1 MLKIIKNCVD
11 CGKLIDFEN
20 FCKLNPSLDNKT
32 ALDLWE
38 NPLISIYCPGCFFH
52 RPEKPFKVKRRDFT
66 YIKSQL

>member
-11 CGKLIDFEN
+11 CGKLIDFEK
-20 FCKLNPSLDNKT
+20 FCKLNLSLDKKT

-38 NPLISIYCPGCFFH
+38 NPLISIYCPDCFFH
-52 RPEKPFKVKRRDFT
+52 RPERPFKVKRRNFG